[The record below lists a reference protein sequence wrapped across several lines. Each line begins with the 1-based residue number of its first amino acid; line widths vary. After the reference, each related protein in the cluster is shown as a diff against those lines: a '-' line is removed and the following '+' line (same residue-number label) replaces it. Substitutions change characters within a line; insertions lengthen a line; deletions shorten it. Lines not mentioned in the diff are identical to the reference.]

1 MFNHVMVGALDI
13 DVSKR
18 FYDAALGA
26 LGVAPGVK
34 DSADRCSFRTPTGM
48 FMIKLPINGEPATA
62 GNGST
67 VGFAAED
74 TAQVDAWHAAGIANG
89 GTTCE
94 DPPGVRDRGTF
105 KVYLAYMRDPAGN
118 KLWAAYRL
126 R

>member
-13 DVSKR
+13 DESKC

-26 LGVAPGVK
+26 LGVAAGVK
-34 DSADRCSFRTPTGM
+34 DSAERCSFRTPTGV
-48 FMIKLPINGEPATA
+48 FMIKLPIDGAPATF

-67 VGFAAED
+67 VGFAAND

-94 DPPGVRDRGTF
+94 DPPGVRERGNF
-105 KVYLAYMRDPAGN
+105 RVYLAYMRDPAGN
-118 KLWAAYRL
+118 KLCAAFRMP
-126 R
+126 